1 MAVQEARHG
10 AGHGAG
16 SGAGSGTGQGGG
28 QGAGRGGGPVGG
40 QDGTRGGGAGVH
52 EGGCT
57 CGDCPHGARTGHRRA
72 VAEFLAKRDA
82 LASGQGLP
90 AGVAHS
96 ASASRQWVSD
106 ELTQSADLV
115 AERGRLD
122 GEAWLGR
129 LWRSTAYT
137 VWGATVALL
146 LVQSLTAIGAGW
158 TAARTA
164 GLVAAVV
171 LAGLLTGAA
180 WLHRAR
186 GGALAPVIGED
197 NRLSTSR
204 AVAAGWVLLAVYAVL
219 VLVGRLGAA
228 SGHGRRDELIAG
240 LELARGAGIV
250 TVVAVVCGVA
260 VLVRRVVGLRVLG
273 QRLQKVRADR
283 PRAADLLTDDSG
295 RGSFADI
302 QYVVISAVALVFAAV
317 RLARRPSQL
326 PDLPWGLA
334 VLVLVSAATYLAG
347 KYAEGGRPV
356 ILSVV
361 RAREAGDLDAPIRTG
376 DDIEIRGAG
385 FVPPGAQGAARLS
398 RMVVRIGPVHVHVP
412 LIPVPGGFSNPTDA
426 VLTVP
431 VPVDVEAGRVEVQ
444 VVTAAGVETNR
455 YDIDVTE

>member
-1 MAVQEARHG
+1 MQEARHG
-10 AGHGAG
+10 AERGGGLGA
-16 SGAGSGTGQGGG
+16 G
-28 QGAGRGGGPVGG
+28 QGAAHG
-40 QDGTRGGGAGVH
+40 
-52 EGGCT
+52 GGCT
-57 CGDCPHGARTGHRRA
+57 CGDCPHGAREGHRRA
-72 VAEFLAKRDA
+72 VAAFLAKRDE

-90 AGVAHS
+90 AAVAHS

-115 AERGRLD
+115 AERGRVD

-129 LWRSTAYT
+129 LWRRTAYA
-137 VWGATVALL
+137 VWAAVLALL
-146 LVQSLTAIGAGW
+146 LVQALTAIGAGW

-164 GLVAAVV
+164 GLLAALLVA
-171 LAGLLTGAA
+171 GGLTGAGY
-180 WLHRAR
+180 LHRAR

-204 AVAAGWVLLAVYAVL
+204 AMAAGWVLFVVYAVL
-219 VLVGRLGAA
+219 VLVGQLAAA
-228 SGHGRRDELIAG
+228 SAHGKRDDLIAG
-240 LELARGAGIV
+240 LELARGAGVV
-250 TVVAVVCGVA
+250 TVIAVVCAIA

-302 QYVVISAVALVFAAV
+302 QYVVVGAVALVFAAV
-317 RLARRPSQL
+317 RLARRPEQL

-334 VLVLVSAATYLAG
+334 LLVLVSAATYLAG

-361 RAREAGDLDAPIRTG
+361 RSREAGDLDAPIRTG

-385 FVPPGAQGAARLS
+385 FVPPGAQTADRLS
-398 RMVVRIGPVHVHVP
+398 RMVVRIGAVHVHVP
-412 LIPVPGGFSNPTDA
+412 LVPVPGGFSNPTDA

-431 VPVDVEAGRVEVQ
+431 VPVDVEPGRVEVQ

-455 YDIDVTE
+455 CVIEVTD